1 MRWVRR
7 ICVHAWLGFLGF
19 SSSFLGTCLLTFLMT
34 ACRATHMCQHMP
46 ASHTT
51 HTHLR
56 WGRVCTEGLAGVTC
70 RPHSGHPGSRAS
82 AQAGTRVT
90 GGTTRSLEV
99 VSARTRGAL
108 DGRCLSS
115 PALTLG
121 VPAARGEGL
130 RVSGADSPV
139 LLL

>member
-1 MRWVRR
+1 MSKNNKPKAPLPKDLKAQWAK
-7 ICVHAWLGFLGF
+7 AWTFLGE
-19 SSSFLGTCLLTFLMT
+19 LAPRPAKL
-34 ACRATHMCQHMP
+34 CRDRPHP
-46 ASHTT
+46 GWEDD
-51 HTHLR
+51 LR
-56 WGRVCTEGLAGVTC
+56 PQQRSLCTEGLAGVTC

-82 AQAGTRVT
+82 AQAGTRAT

-99 VSARTRGAL
+99 VSARTRGTL
-108 DGRCLSS
+108 DGRCLSL